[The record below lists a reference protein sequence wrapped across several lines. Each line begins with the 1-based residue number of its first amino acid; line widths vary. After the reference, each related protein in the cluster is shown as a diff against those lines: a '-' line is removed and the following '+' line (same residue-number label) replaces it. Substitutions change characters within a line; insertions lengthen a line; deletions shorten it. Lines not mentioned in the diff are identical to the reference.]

1 MREKHEGNSGG
12 NFEGNNGIRELRPF
26 IESQLVGE
34 RRKKVGFLIMTELL
48 SLFLR
53 SENNCFE

>member
-12 NFEGNNGIRELRPF
+12 NFEGNNEIRELRPF

-34 RRKKVGFLIMTELL
+34 RRKKSWL
-48 SLFLR
+48 SDYDRIAFSFFAIRKQLF
-53 SENNCFE
+53 